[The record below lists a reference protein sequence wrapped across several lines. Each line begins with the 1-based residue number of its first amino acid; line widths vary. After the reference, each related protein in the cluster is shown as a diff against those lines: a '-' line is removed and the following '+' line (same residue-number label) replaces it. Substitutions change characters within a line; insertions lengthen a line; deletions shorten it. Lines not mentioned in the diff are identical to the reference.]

1 MSVTPIFASGQ
12 GLIGV
17 MLSLMAVL
25 GCIVVG
31 AVFCRSIDAAERKR
45 GERLVIAG
53 LLLLVV
59 TFLLFPLLKRYL

>member
-1 MSVTPIFASGQ
+1 
-12 GLIGV
+12 